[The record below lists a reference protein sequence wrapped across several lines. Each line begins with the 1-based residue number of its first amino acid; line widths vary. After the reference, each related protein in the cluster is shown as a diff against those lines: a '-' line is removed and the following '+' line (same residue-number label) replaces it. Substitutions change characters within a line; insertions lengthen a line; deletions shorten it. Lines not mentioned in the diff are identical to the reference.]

1 VRFLYNW
8 PLDNSGVPE
17 SESSLDLLDGNIDR
31 ARMFQPALSLTLP
44 HPVSC
49 DIAVYVTQ
57 RAKNSIMLLRSL
69 PSSAEARPLA
79 LLVLEERLS
88 C

>member
-1 VRFLYNW
+1 MRFLYNW
-8 PLDNSGVPE
+8 PLDSSGVPE

-31 ARMFQPALSLTLP
+31 ARIFSARIAANPATLSRD
-44 HPVSC
+44 V
-49 DIAVYVTQ
+49 AVYVTR
-57 RAKNSIMLLRSL
+57 RAKDFIMLLRSL
-69 PSSAEARPLA
+69 PSGAEARPLA